1 MPAEITVEVHEE
13 LRALLPGFLDNR
25 QRDLLLLTQ
34 SLDCADFP
42 AILRIAHNLKGVGG
56 GYGFDQISALGERLE
71 AAARSSDSSAAA
83 ACVAE
88 YRSFLQ
94 QHRVVFI

>member
-34 SLDCADFP
+34 SLDNADFT

-56 GYGFDQISALGERLE
+56 GYGFDQITALGERLE
-71 AAARSSDSSAAA
+71 AAARSSDAAA
-83 ACVAE
+83 AATCITE
-88 YRSFLQ
+88 YARFLQ
-94 QHRVVFI
+94 QHRVVFV